1 MVEPSVI
8 IRVYAHN
15 ITIHAHDYIHAQV
28 PANIIFSKITDRVVI
43 KSVNLMML
51 KPYTFFI

>member
-15 ITIHAHDYIHAQV
+15 ITIHAHDYKHAQV